1 MLGGFRRFVEDG
13 EGRVHAQ
20 FSQNTFGGH
29 NDSAGGAM
37 LPSTWTGSEDLGPYS
52 YGVPGVD
59 LEVPHATR
67 RSKVRSVERN
77 RDPIRVTLMDGT
89 VLLMTVDEFR
99 RVDSRTRLE
108 PGREITVTFQRRAD
122 DGSPDPSKIVSVG

>member
-1 MLGGFRRFVEDG
+1 MLDGFKRFVEEG

-20 FSQNTFGGH
+20 FSQNTSGTH
-29 NDSAGGAM
+29 NDSAGGAL

-52 YGVPGVD
+52 YGIPGVD
-59 LEVPHATR
+59 LEVPHVAR
-67 RSKVRSVERN
+67 NSKIRSVDRN

-89 VLLMTVDEFR
+89 VLYMTLDEFR
-99 RVDSRTRLE
+99 RVDSRTKLE
-108 PGREITVTFQRRAD
+108 PGRKITVTFQRRGD